1 MASIDQLSIEINA
14 DADKA
19 TKAIANLTSHL
30 NGLSLALN
38 RINTNSISKFAKS
51 MESLSKTGRATDAA
65 TKSIEEMSK
74 ALAASFGIRSKE
86 GIQAIKDGMLDLAE
100 ASKRFAL
107 SNADNKLAD
116 NLDAARHS
124 VADTV
129 REFANIEKQLDG
141 DTKAVVEFVRSTRS
155 GSVSISNFAKEF
167 GDDFAQMKRNLGKGF
182 TSELDSTKKGLQD
195 FEDYLTS
202 LKEATNVSMFDNLA
216 PDAAF
221 EKLSTIM
228 AEARNS
234 TMTYTEAVE
243 SGAIR
248 MTDAITAVD
257 SYLVSIDRLVMTQ
270 DKLTKEN
277 GIDALVSSLKG
288 LSEVSVPDF
297 SSFAHAID
305 TLNRVN
311 VDRVTRNLER
321 VKQTLA
327 EGTQKAEEM
336 CNSLMPIQSFSFDNF
351 GNVTSFT
358 MGVSEFANEIE
369 QKMLPAIRESGEMV
383 VSMANNYQPLVA
395 VSNDAN
401 EIIVIMNGNLERAG
415 YFIEDMK
422 NRMAEFIGL
431 IGGKVAS
438 VPLLEDF
445 RTYKPDIIDTVEII
459 QQGMNSDAI
468 DNMSASMDDLHDKFA
483 ELGDLFNAPDI
494 LMPFEDAPEKIRET
508 GSAAKDLGSTL
519 SAMSSMVKKV
529 SDAFDKMASIG
540 IAALKKIAD
549 VIKNV
554 VVGAFK
560 VLQNYAKFLAS
571 DFLEKTEGIK
581 NAFTS
586 MGNALTNEMDRISAF
601 WQRTLRTFTF
611 MLVRKAITAV
621 IGDIKEAVDELV
633 LFEKHLGNLSNG
645 AFNNSISQI
654 IADFHLIGRAI
665 VAAFEP
671 LINWVVPII
680 NAVADAV
687 ANALAT
693 VGEFFAA
700 FTGQSYFV
708 KARKTVIDYASTL
721 EDAEEAE
728 EDATDNN
735 TQAEEN
741 ENKVLDEKKEKI
753 KEIKKLLLG
762 IDELNILPK
771 QNDDSD
777 DDTST
782 PKTKTPKT
790 KTPKVK
796 KTKTPK
802 GSGINYHD
810 AFEEKPVSDAMK
822 NLVDKI
828 KDILKDLFEPIK
840 NAWDKVYPYLK
851 KAWEY
856 MGKELLALAKS
867 IGSAFLE
874 AWKTPIV
881 EHIFEMLFS
890 IIGDL
895 MMVVGN
901 LAKRFREAW
910 DSITEGGKRLGVE
923 IFENLFTLIDILI
936 THVRNVTKYMVEWS
950 DKLDFKPLL
959 NGINNLLF
967 ALRPLADFLG
977 GVFEDVMKN
986 IVLEHIRY
994 LIEEGIPHLCKAIE
1008 EVLNAFD
1015 FEKLRTQLQPIE
1027 ETFEKM
1033 TQQIHEGL
1041 INAMKNLGIELGRW
1055 TQTESFQN
1063 FLDGIQHFM
1072 EQVTAE
1078 RVEKL
1083 FTGLGMGILKIVEA
1097 LADFIGSPEFKQWT
1111 DDFFAWYDS
1120 LSAED
1125 ISKFFYGI
1133 AEGIGKLAMG
1143 IGKFVFSEPFKEFI
1157 KKITD
1162 WYSNLTADD
1171 IANFFDEIG
1180 KAITNLGDEVGSFL
1194 ESEGFQNF
1202 MEKLK
1207 EYYDKFKS
1215 GQLAET
1221 LEKVAK
1227 AIAGFSFGAF
1237 VAGGVAKFLD
1247 FISKLATFATMVGI
1261 PDLLKG
1267 IAGAIGKIGTSIGE
1281 AGGISG
1287 FASSLSSIG
1296 SAAAPVAAAIAI
1308 VVGAFASLS
1317 SAYGGLEGV
1326 INKCKET
1333 FGGAGDAIKE
1343 FAEKIKLQDTFDR
1356 LKESF
1361 ENLKQKL
1368 DPLKEAFG
1376 RLYDA
1381 LGKLKPL
1388 WDALFETIKFLA
1400 ELIGG
1405 ALMLG
1410 FKLLVELF
1418 GLVIDGVANL
1428 AEAFT
1433 GVIDI
1438 ISGLVLTITGFFETL
1453 YGVFTGDLDLIKE
1466 GISNFIDGCGDLVA
1480 GLIETI
1486 KGIVEFFGQPLLNI
1500 LEGYFPGITEAFD
1513 KFCQD
1518 IIDFFLNLKYQLIG
1532 DPIVIDMVEG
1542 ILGWFETLFTDGIQW
1557 ITDLV
1562 SGVVELFGGLVTESV
1577 EKVTEFKDSIAEKFT
1592 EIKDGVVQKATELK
1606 DGAVAKYEELKQGVT
1621 EKVTALVQGGQQ
1633 KFNNFKTAAVG
1644 AANALKSEAV
1654 TKYEQLKTEGV
1665 KKFEELKKGATDK
1678 FNDAKKAVDEK
1689 LRSMKESVTNKTKD
1703 MADKF
1708 KERFNNI
1715 KETTAE
1721 KFKAANDK
1729 IKEKMQE
1736 AVKICEDKITKIK
1749 NKFEKF
1755 NLESTGKNLI
1765 RGFLA
1770 GVKQMWANVVAWASQ
1785 ALADFKAKFSQILQ
1799 IHSPSKVFMKYGE
1812 YTVLGFNKGLE
1823 TFSETTGKTV
1833 EKWVGSFANMDV
1845 SLEPDIKTNLSKV
1858 PLVSNSTLQT
1868 ESNGLTKEQL
1878 VEVLNEF
1885 GSYITSR
1892 RNEPEM
1898 KVVLEMDGRQI
1909 YEQVVRQDKQQM
1921 LRTGRSL
1928 LAY

>member
-1 MASIDQLSIEINA
+1 
-14 DADKA
+14 
-19 TKAIANLTSHL
+19 
-30 NGLSLALN
+30 
-38 RINTNSISKFAKS
+38 
-51 MESLSKTGRATDAA
+51 
-65 TKSIEEMSK
+65 
-74 ALAASFGIRSKE
+74 
-86 GIQAIKDGMLDLAE
+86 
-100 ASKRFAL
+100 
-107 SNADNKLAD
+107 
-116 NLDAARHS
+116 
-124 VADTV
+124 
-129 REFANIEKQLDG
+129 
-141 DTKAVVEFVRSTRS
+141 
-155 GSVSISNFAKEF
+155 
-167 GDDFAQMKRNLGKGF
+167 
-182 TSELDSTKKGLQD
+182 
-195 FEDYLTS
+195 
-202 LKEATNVSMFDNLA
+202 
-216 PDAAF
+216 
-221 EKLSTIM
+221 
-228 AEARNS
+228 
-234 TMTYTEAVE
+234 
-243 SGAIR
+243 
-248 MTDAITAVD
+248 
-257 SYLVSIDRLVMTQ
+257 
-270 DKLTKEN
+270 
-277 GIDALVSSLKG
+277 
-288 LSEVSVPDF
+288 
-297 SSFAHAID
+297 
-305 TLNRVN
+305 
-311 VDRVTRNLER
+311 
-321 VKQTLA
+321 
-327 EGTQKAEEM
+327 
-336 CNSLMPIQSFSFDNF
+336 
-351 GNVTSFT
+351 
-358 MGVSEFANEIE
+358 
-369 QKMLPAIRESGEMV
+369 
-383 VSMANNYQPLVA
+383 
-395 VSNDAN
+395 
-401 EIIVIMNGNLERAG
+401 
-415 YFIEDMK
+415 
-422 NRMAEFIGL
+422 
-431 IGGKVAS
+431 
-438 VPLLEDF
+438 
-445 RTYKPDIIDTVEII
+445 
-459 QQGMNSDAI
+459 
-468 DNMSASMDDLHDKFA
+468 
-483 ELGDLFNAPDI
+483 
-494 LMPFEDAPEKIRET
+494 
-508 GSAAKDLGSTL
+508 
-519 SAMSSMVKKV
+519 
-529 SDAFDKMASIG
+529 
-540 IAALKKIAD
+540 
-549 VIKNV
+549 
-554 VVGAFK
+554 
-560 VLQNYAKFLAS
+560 
-571 DFLEKTEGIK
+571 
-581 NAFTS
+581 
-586 MGNALTNEMDRISAF
+586 
-601 WQRTLRTFTF
+601 
-611 MLVRKAITAV
+611 
-621 IGDIKEAVDELV
+621 
-633 LFEKHLGNLSNG
+633 
-645 AFNNSISQI
+645 
-654 IADFHLIGRAI
+654 
-665 VAAFEP
+665 
-671 LINWVVPII
+671 
-680 NAVADAV
+680 
-687 ANALAT
+687 
-693 VGEFFAA
+693 
-700 FTGQSYFV
+700 
-708 KARKTVIDYASTL
+708 
-721 EDAEEAE
+721 
-728 EDATDNN
+728 
-735 TQAEEN
+735 
-741 ENKVLDEKKEKI
+741 
-753 KEIKKLLLG
+753 
-762 IDELNILPK
+762 
-771 QNDDSD
+771 
-777 DDTST
+777 
-782 PKTKTPKT
+782 
-790 KTPKVK
+790 
-796 KTKTPK
+796 
-802 GSGINYHD
+802 
-810 AFEEKPVSDAMK
+810 MK

-959 NGINNLLF
+959 NGINNLLY

-994 LIEEGIPHLCKAIE
+994 LIEDGIPHLCKAIE

-1120 LSAED
+1120 LSSED
-1125 ISKFFYGI
+1125 IANFFLGI
-1133 AEGIGKLAMG
+1133 AKGIGQLALG
-1143 IGKFVFSEPFKEFI
+1143 LLKFIFSEPFKNFI
-1157 KKITD
+1157 KAITD
-1162 WYSNLTADD
+1162 WITNLDSDEIAKFLEGIAKGIEKLAEGVGKFLDSKLFKDFMKSLEDWYKNASADD
-1171 IANFFDEIG
+1171 IANGLVLIANAIIGFKFASFAGGLAANFIGFLAKLAAFKNLSTIAKGLTDVGAGAAAAGKGAAAAGTGTATAAASLGSVAALAAGATADLVLVAADFDNLKDASEGYSDASKAHKEEVRKALDELANLYDKQGPEIAASWAKTCYDIDITGQSLAEAQNSLERQIDEQWDGVPQSMFEGFEQGWNAYFGQDGMGLWQLVQDGFTQLIDKIKEFLGIHSPSTVMEEIG
-1180 KAITNLGDEVGSFL
+1180 INLVEGLQNGITEIWGDLVTGVGELVSEL
-1194 ESEGFQNF
+1194 VTSITEGFT
-1202 MEKLK
+1202 
-1207 EYYDKFKS
+1207 
-1215 GQLAET
+1215 GLAET
-1221 LEKVAK
+1221 
-1227 AIAGFSFGAF
+1227 
-1237 VAGGVAKFLD
+1237 
-1247 FISKLATFATMVGI
+1247 
-1261 PDLLKG
+1261 
-1267 IAGAIGKIGTSIGE
+1267 IGE
-1281 AGGISG
+1281 T
-1287 FASSLSSIG
+1287 FVSLKD
-1296 SAAAPVAAAIAI
+1296 
-1308 VVGAFASLS
+1308 GA
-1317 SAYGGLEGV
+1317 V
-1326 INKCKET
+1326 
-1333 FGGAGDAIKE
+1333 
-1343 FAEKIKLQDTFDR
+1343 
-1356 LKESF
+1356 
-1361 ENLKQKL
+1361 
-1368 DPLKEAFG
+1368 
-1376 RLYDA
+1376 
-1381 LGKLKPL
+1381 
-1388 WDALFETIKFLA
+1388 
-1400 ELIGG
+1400 
-1405 ALMLG
+1405 
-1410 FKLLVELF
+1410 
-1418 GLVIDGVANL
+1418 
-1428 AEAFT
+1428 
-1433 GVIDI
+1433 
-1438 ISGLVLTITGFFETL
+1438 
-1453 YGVFTGDLDLIKE
+1453 
-1466 GISNFIDGCGDLVA
+1466 
-1480 GLIETI
+1480 
-1486 KGIVEFFGQPLLNI
+1486 
-1500 LEGYFPGITEAFD
+1500 
-1513 KFCQD
+1513 
-1518 IIDFFLNLKYQLIG
+1518 
-1532 DPIVIDMVEG
+1532 
-1542 ILGWFETLFTDGIQW
+1542 
-1557 ITDLV
+1557 
-1562 SGVVELFGGLVTESV
+1562 
-1577 EKVTEFKDSIAEKFT
+1577 EKFT
-1592 EIKDGVVQKATELK
+1592 EIKDGVVEKTTELKDGAIEKYEELKTAAGEKLALFKEDAVLKATELK

-1644 AANALKSEAV
+1644 AANALKSETV